1 MSQILNYTYSID
13 NGYKID
19 LPEALLES
27 LISNHSSPFVFKLK
41 SITSDRSVYVGVRE
55 FSAPP
60 EEIGISEQ
68 IATDLKLEY
77 GESVAIEAV
86 DIPKGT
92 SITLKS
98 RSEEPVDYKSLL
110 ESWLPKTYTA
120 LSPGMVLHVQYLGK
134 LHELEVVNLE
144 PQEPAVCIVDC
155 DMDLILETEN
165 SNNTR
170 VVSSDPSEINP
181 EPIIVFD
188 IPVSIPGSE
197 PRLLSAET
205 PLGVDKLYI
214 STTSDTHPV
223 FIGPEN
229 ATSPSSYI
237 AVTDSKPISVLT
249 ALLGPRFSVLG
260 ADSILISTSDHSGSE
275 STTASSSTDSLC
287 PHCGKAVP
295 QQSLL
300 LHSSFCA
307 RNSAKCDSCSRVFS
321 GQRQV
326 PKSHVILHEINN
338 GFESEVECDDCHKFS
353 TTQPS
358 AMAFHKATVCP
369 SKLHICQFC
378 HLLLPQEH
386 TSPVDEAQGLTG
398 HEAVCGTRTTDCYVC
413 QKPVRLRN
421 LAVHLTEHDARR
433 RARKAPI
440 MCANQNCPNV
450 FTDSSHQSPFGLCAH
465 CFGPLSVPG
474 QNADM
479 GKISQRIERR
489 LVLQLMRGCGK
500 SWCLNEYCPIGTG
513 GTKKWTAADAVRTA
527 KELIAENNFS
537 FCVDEISTRKQ
548 MFVKLGGEFAQG
560 WRGLAIN
567 TCGSE
572 YEATQWLEKNANR
585 IDEQ

>member
-1 MSQILNYTYSID
+1 MSQILKYTYSID

-19 LPEALLES
+19 LPETILES
-27 LISNHSSPFVFKLK
+27 LISNPSSPFVFKLK
-41 SITSDRSVYVGVRE
+41 STTSDRTAYVGVRE
-55 FSAPP
+55 FAAPS

-68 IATDLKLEY
+68 IAADLQLEY
-77 GESVAIEAV
+77 EESVVIEAV

-98 RSEEPVDYKSLL
+98 TSQDPVDYKSLL

-134 LHELEVVNLE
+134 LHELQVVNLE
-144 PQEPAVCIVDC
+144 PKEPAVCIVDC
-155 DMDLILETEN
+155 DMDLILENEN
-165 SNNTR
+165 KNDPTI
-170 VVSSDPSEINP
+170 SSGSSEVNP
-181 EPIIVFD
+181 EPKVVFD
-188 IPVSIPGSE
+188 SPISLAGNE
-197 PRLLSAET
+197 PHLLSADT
-205 PLGVDKLYI
+205 PPDADKLYI
-214 STTSDTHPV
+214 STSSDSYPV
-223 FIGPEN
+223 YIGPEH
-229 ATSPSSYI
+229 ATNTSSYI
-237 AVTDSKPISVLT
+237 AVTDSKPVSVLT
-249 ALLGPRFSVLG
+249 SLLGPRFSILG
-260 ADSILISTSDHSGSE
+260 ADSILIRTSDTNESE
-275 STTASSSTDSLC
+275 SSTASSSTDSLC

-295 QQSLL
+295 QQSML

-307 RNSAKCDSCSRVFS
+307 RNSAKCDHCGRVFS

-326 PKSHVILHEINN
+326 PQSHTALHEINN
-338 GFESEVECDDCHKFS
+338 GLEGEVECSDCHTFS
-353 TTQPS
+353 TSQPA
-358 AMAFHKATVCP
+358 AMAFHKSTVCP
-369 SKLHICQFC
+369 NKLHICQFC

-398 HEAVCGTRTTDCYVC
+398 HEAVCGTRTTDCYIC

-421 LAVHLTEHDARR
+421 LAVHLSEHDARR
-433 RARKAPI
+433 RARRAPT

-450 FTDSSHQSPFGLCAH
+450 FTDPNHQSPFGLCAH

-474 QNADM
+474 QNSDM
-479 GKISQRIERR
+479 SKISQRIERR

-513 GTKKWTAADAVRTA
+513 GAKKWAAGDAVKTA
-527 KELIAENNFS
+527 KELIAENKFS

-548 MFVKLGGEFAQG
+548 MFVNLGGEFAQG

-572 YEATQWLEKNANR
+572 YEATQWLEQNANR